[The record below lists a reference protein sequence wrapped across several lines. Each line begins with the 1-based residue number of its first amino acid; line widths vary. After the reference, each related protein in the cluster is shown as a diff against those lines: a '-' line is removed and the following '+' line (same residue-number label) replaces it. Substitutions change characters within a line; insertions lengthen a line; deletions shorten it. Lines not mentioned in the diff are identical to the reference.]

1 MKRGVATRYGIT
13 KRASRKNDWK
23 FSPAAFFGREGF
35 GEVYSAEQVYLGTL
49 GAMKILLLRGDQQ
62 VRDLIHAEARIS
74 ARLRHP
80 HLIPMVDFGFEEEVP
95 YLVMMD
101 AAHGTLRTLHPR
113 SSQVSP
119 PRVVRRVQQIAQA
132 LFYAHRAHKER
143 RKEKE
148 VCHDISPPH
157 QSNRSLASGCR
168 NVGRNP

>member
-1 MKRGVATRYGIT
+1 MKRGVATPYGTT

-49 GAMKILLLRGDQQ
+49 GAVKIVLLHGDQQ

-80 HLIPMVDFGFEEEVP
+80 HLIPMVDFGLEEVVP
-95 YLVMMD
+95 YLVMMG
-101 AAHGTLRTLHPR
+101 AVHGTLRTLYPR

-119 PRVVRRVQQIAQA
+119 PRVVWHVQHIA
-132 LFYAHRAHKER
+132 
-143 RKEKE
+143 
-148 VCHDISPPH
+148 
-157 QSNRSLASGCR
+157 
-168 NVGRNP
+168 

>member
-1 MKRGVATRYGIT
+1 
-13 KRASRKNDWK
+13 
-23 FSPAAFFGREGF
+23 
-35 GEVYSAEQVYLGTL
+35 
-49 GAMKILLLRGDQQ
+49 

-101 AAHGTLRTLHPR
+101 AVHGTLRTLYPR

-119 PRVVRRVQQIAQA
+119 PRVVWHVQQIAQA
-132 LFYAHRAHKER
+132 RFYAHRAHKER

-148 VCHDISPPH
+148 VVS
-157 QSNRSLASGCR
+157 
-168 NVGRNP
+168 

>member
-1 MKRGVATRYGIT
+1 MKRGVATPYGIT

-23 FSPAAFFGREGF
+23 FSPAAFFGRQGL

-49 GAMKILLLRGDQQ
+49 GAVKILSLRGDQQ
-62 VRDLIHAEARIS
+62 ARDLIRAEVRIS

-80 HLIPMVDFGFEEEVP
+80 HLIPMVDLGFEEEVP

-119 PRVVRRVQQIAQA
+119 PRVVWHDQHIAQA

>member
-1 MKRGVATRYGIT
+1 MKRGVATPYGIT
-13 KRASRKNDWK
+13 KRATRKNDWK

-35 GEVYSAEQVYLGTL
+35 GELYSAEQVYLGTL
-49 GAMKILLLRGDQQ
+49 GAVKTLLLRGDQQ
-62 VRDLIHAEARIS
+62 VRDLIHAEAHIS

-101 AAHGTLRTLHPR
+101 AVHGALRTLYPR

-119 PRVVRRVQQIAQA
+119 PRVVWHVQHIAQA
-132 LFYAHRAHKER
+132 LSCAHRAHKER

>member
-1 MKRGVATRYGIT
+1 MKRGVATPYGIT

-23 FSPAAFFGREGF
+23 FSPAAFFGREGL

-49 GAMKILLLRGDQQ
+49 GAVKIVSLRGDQQ
-62 VRDLIHAEARIS
+62 VRDFIRAEVRIS

-80 HLIPMVDFGFEEEVP
+80 HLIPMVDLGFEEEVP

-119 PRVVRRVQQIAQA
+119 PRVVWHVQHIAQA

-148 VCHDISPPH
+148 V
-157 QSNRSLASGCR
+157 
-168 NVGRNP
+168 

>member
-1 MKRGVATRYGIT
+1 MKRGVATPYGIT

-23 FSPAAFFGREGF
+23 FSPAAFFGREVL

-49 GAMKILLLRGDQQ
+49 GVVKILSLRGDQQ
-62 VRDLIHAEARIS
+62 LRDLIRAEVRIS

-80 HLIPMVDFGFEEEVP
+80 HLIPMVDLGFEEEVP

-113 SSQVSP
+113 FSQVSP
-119 PRVVRRVQQIAQA
+119 PRVVWHDQQIAQA
-132 LFYAHRAHKER
+132 LFFAHRAHKER

-148 VCHDISPPH
+148 VCHDTSPPH
-157 QSNRSLASGCR
+157 QSNRSLTSGCR